1 MPPLG
6 ARALVALVL
15 LAGGAIPAAGISR
28 GDSFRKKAR
37 EMMNLTEPQLD
48 DLIARPPH
56 YDEHGMHEIALN
68 DGTICIADTLKHN
81 LKIIYPS
88 ALLQRTLGGNGTM
101 PGLFRYPRGLAE
113 GIVNRT
119 RIEVDGR
126 PSTYSVPVLYVADY
140 GNSRVQMLRLSD
152 GDPMSIYG
160 SGGELSNPEG
170 LYMHE
175 DRLYVV
181 DRGNHRIVTLNH
193 ELHYLFHFGEYGL
206 RNGQFD
212 YPAHVSVYNDLIW
225 VSDRDAAVRI
235 QNFHLNGTWFETMRS
250 TGGPED

>member
-1 MPPLG
+1 MQLS
-6 ARALVALVL
+6 RALVL
-15 LAGGAIPAAGISR
+15 LAGCAVPAAGISR

-48 DLIARPPH
+48 DLMARPSH
-56 YDEHGMHEIALN
+56 YDEHGMHQLELK
-68 DGTICIADTLKHN
+68 DGTICIADSLKHD

-88 ALLQRTLGGNGTM
+88 AILQRTLGGSGTA

-119 RIEVDGR
+119 RIEVDGS

-152 GDPMSIYG
+152 GEPMTIYG
-160 SGGELSNPEG
+160 SGSELSNPEG

-181 DRGNHRIVTLNH
+181 DRGNHRIVVLNH

-212 YPAHVSVYNDLIW
+212 NPAHVSVYNDLIW

-235 QNFHLNGTWFETMRS
+235 QNFHLNGTWFETLRS
-250 TGGPED
+250 TGGGPDD